1 MPTLIRKP
9 KAGLSLQLHTLD
21 VSITHNQNCFD
32 FPVHLHNGPNS
43 PCMCSPN
50 KQRKNKQQKEKIKQ
64 RTKCELV
71 CVREKDKKRE
81 RQRPK
86 GEFTEQ
92 LCHFCTKYFQHKI
105 LSFST
110 IYPQSSNKKER
121 YISDKC
127 TLAYSRGKFS
137 CKLCSARI
145 LQGNS

>member
-9 KAGLSLQLHTLD
+9 RAGLSLQLRTLD

-71 CVREKDKKRE
+71 CVRERKTKREKDKDR
-81 RQRPK
+81 RAN
-86 GEFTEQ
+86 
-92 LCHFCTKYFQHKI
+92 L
-105 LSFST
+105 LSSCATFAQSIFST
-110 IYPQSSNKKER
+110 KSCLFPLTTHNQAMKTA
-121 YISDKC
+121 YIRQ
-127 TLAYSRGKFS
+127 AYFS
-137 CKLCSARI
+137 ILKRQIQVQIMFRKNFAR
-145 LQGNS
+145 